1 MIAIVW
7 LISIAIASP
16 ILAGL
21 NDTPDRDANQCA
33 FNNQKFL
40 VYSSVI
46 SFYIPTTVMIF
57 LYYKIFRVI
66 RSRAKIA
73 KLRNTNSK
81 TKPLLA
87 ESKLPPNKNVN
98 KESPKQIAL
107 HDMDEK
113 KLDSNKRNS
122 INFVS
127 TGIFTLKN
135 VQIGKE
141 TPVKSNG
148 ELHQVSNSSKETN
161 IDDKGTCAKILTQ
174 HSNEE
179 GLTNDTNV
187 DEKTMPLLS
196 KETNLVNDKKKALNP
211 LVGAKVKNS
220 NLANQASNKERKVT
234 KTLAIVVIVFLVC
247 W

>member
-21 NDTPDRDANQCA
+21 NDTPDREANQCA

-73 KLRNTNSK
+73 KLRNS
-81 TKPLLA
+81 
-87 ESKLPPNKNVN
+87 SSNKNTLTRSKMSVVIN
-98 KESPKQIAL
+98 KNNEIKTNGDKNNNINSGDPSKQLLESSPNLK
-107 HDMDEK
+107 ENENVK
-113 KLDSNKRNS
+113 TRN
-122 INFVS
+122 FFS
-127 TGIFTLKN
+127 TGIFNLKN
-135 VQIGKE
+135 SKITKD
-141 TPVKSNG
+141 KSNG
-148 ELHQVSNSSKETN
+148 EFHNIKETN
-161 IDDKGTCAKILTQ
+161 LDETKQNI
-174 HSNEE
+174 NEI
-179 GLTNDTNV
+179 GASNV
-187 DEKTMPLLS
+187 DEKILPLLDKENMATKAKTKISRPFIGTKS
-196 KETNLVNDKKKALNP
+196 KPPTLL
-211 LVGAKVKNS
+211 
-220 NLANQASNKERKVT
+220 NQASSNKEKKVT